1 MSDPNRDGNAGTNAV
16 VSTCMDLAMSES
28 AKDLVREK
36 GGTVAIDW
44 IPKIG

>member
-1 MSDPNRDGNAGTNAV
+1 MQGMELAISDTALEAV
-16 VSTCMDLAMSES
+16 RSS
-28 AKDLVREK
+28 

>member
-1 MSDPNRDGNAGTNAV
+1 
-16 VSTCMDLAMSES
+16 MDIAMTDS
-28 AKDLVREK
+28 AKDLVRQK

>member
-1 MSDPNRDGNAGTNAV
+1 
-16 VSTCMDLAMSES
+16 MDLAISDTAIE
-28 AKDLVREK
+28 LVRDK

>member
-1 MSDPNRDGNAGTNAV
+1 
-16 VSTCMDLAMSES
+16 MDLAISDT
-28 AKDLVREK
+28 AKELVRGK

>member
-1 MSDPNRDGNAGTNAV
+1 MQIAMTN
-16 VSTCMDLAMSES
+16 S
-28 AKDLVREK
+28 AKELVREK